1 MEELKIMND
10 MEKEIVEETE
20 IKEVSA
26 NNNTNKNDTKKEIIG
41 WVLTIGSA
49 VLIFLIALIFV
60 QPGVVNG
67 SSMEPNYYNGDRFF
81 MVRDWI
87 DDDYDYGDVV
97 CVKMDDKI
105 LIKRI
110 IGKPGDVIELID
122 GYVYRNG
129 EKIDESAYLDDDV
142 RTEMTGI
149 SSKFIVGM
157 NQYFVLGD
165 NRSISLD
172 SRMIG
177 PVSTVQGKTWFFFSK
192 AWFK

>member
-1 MEELKIMND
+1 MELDIKLSINKRGDAQHNTFLLRWNPAISSYTMERLDND
-10 MEKEIVEETE
+10 MSEWAEGYWADDFDWSVHEWQRARK
-20 IKEVSA
+20 
-26 NNNTNKNDTKKEIIG
+26 
-41 WVLTIGSA
+41 
-49 VLIFLIALIFV
+49 
-60 QPGVVNG
+60 
-67 SSMEPNYYNGDRFF
+67 GDRFF

>member
-10 MEKEIVEETE
+10 MEKDIVEETE
-20 IKEVSA
+20 TNEVSA
-26 NNNTNKNDTKKEIIG
+26 NNTTNKNDTKKEVIG
-41 WVLTIGSA
+41 WVLTIGCA

-60 QPGVVNG
+60 QPGVVSG
-67 SSMEPNYYNGDRFF
+67 ASMEPNYYNGDRFF

>member
-1 MEELKIMND
+1 MRQEGD
-10 MEKEIVEETE
+10 
-20 IKEVSA
+20 
-26 NNNTNKNDTKKEIIG
+26 
-41 WVLTIGSA
+41 
-49 VLIFLIALIFV
+49 LIFTGTPQGVGAL
-60 QPGVVNG
+60 QN
-67 SSMEPNYYNGDRFF
+67 
-81 MVRDWI
+81 
-87 DDDYDYGDVV
+87 
-97 CVKMDDKI
+97 
-105 LIKRI
+105 
-110 IGKPGDVIELID
+110 GDVIELID

>member
-1 MEELKIMND
+1 MND
-10 MEKEIVEETE
+10 MEKDIVEETE
-20 IKEVSA
+20 IKDIPA
-26 NNNTNKNDTKKEIIG
+26 NNTTNKNDTKKEIIG